1 MTILGNNIY
10 HEEKIFKK
18 ELNNIFKNFHYVCDE
33 AKIKNNNSFY
43 SYILNDT
50 PLVLRNHN
58 NNTSCFSN
66 ICLHR
71 SCLIHKLGFGNKKFM
86 CNYHGWKYNENGN
99 LISSP
104 LIKKKINLKLKKFYT
119 KNINGLIFCSLKK
132 KIQMNLPND
141 ISVGKIF
148 NRNKIIH
155 NANWKL
161 LVENVLEGYHL
172 SFVHKNTFSK
182 INYMSSSKSKNYF
195 YKFGSKSI
203 LFNSKNPNK
212 NYTHY
217 FIFPNLFFSIAD
229 DLIGYIGYFIPK
241 SPTETVLHYAN
252 FETKN
257 ISKYS
262 KKVKDIIK
270 KEAINFA
277 FKSIIEDKEVVEL
290 SQIGLTYSKNK
301 HRLFDKEKRISHFY
315 KIYKDNIN

>member
-1 MTILGNNIY
+1 M
-10 HEEKIFKK
+10 
-18 ELNNIFKNFHYVCDE
+18 
-33 AKIKNNNSFY
+33 
-43 SYILNDT
+43 
-50 PLVLRNHN
+50 
-58 NNTSCFSN
+58 
-66 ICLHR
+66 
-71 SCLIHKLGFGNKKFM
+71 
-86 CNYHGWKYNENGN
+86 
-99 LISSP
+99 
-104 LIKKKINLKLKKFYT
+104 
-119 KNINGLIFCSLKK
+119 
-132 KIQMNLPND
+132 
-141 ISVGKIF
+141 
-148 NRNKIIH
+148 
-155 NANWKL
+155 
-161 LVENVLEGYHL
+161 LEGYHL

-182 INYMSSSKSKNYF
+182 IDYMSSSKSKNYF

-217 FIFPNLFFSIAD
+217 FIFPNLFFSITD

-262 KKVKDIIK
+262 RKVKDMIK

-277 FKSIIEDKEVVEL
+277 LKSIIEDKEVVEL